1 MILNCLV
8 QLRLML
14 AIVQL
19 QPCICIGESAIIA
32 FGSSKYVDTSG
43 G

>member
-1 MILNCLV
+1 MNFFV
-8 QLRLML
+8 PLRLLL

-19 QPCICIGESAIIA
+19 QPCICIRESAIIA
-32 FGSSKYVDTSG
+32 FGSSNYVDTSG